1 MQWAAVHLKLSDD
14 KGRLPSLALCIGPS
28 PVSGVTGVGVKSNR
42 IVTIHGALHPAAGH
56 PANKAVVSSIQPLAE
71 GDLEWA
77 GCVTV
82 CGRVRP

>member
-1 MQWAAVHLKLSDD
+1 MPGIND
-14 KGRLPSLALCIGPS
+14 
-28 PVSGVTGVGVKSNR
+28 
-42 IVTIHGALHPAAGH
+42 VTIHGALHSAAGH

>member
-1 MQWAAVHLKLSDD
+1 MKIKENKWQA
-14 KGRLPSLALCIGPS
+14 IGWN
-28 PVSGVTGVGVKSNR
+28 VF
-42 IVTIHGALHPAAGH
+42 VTIHGALHPTAGH